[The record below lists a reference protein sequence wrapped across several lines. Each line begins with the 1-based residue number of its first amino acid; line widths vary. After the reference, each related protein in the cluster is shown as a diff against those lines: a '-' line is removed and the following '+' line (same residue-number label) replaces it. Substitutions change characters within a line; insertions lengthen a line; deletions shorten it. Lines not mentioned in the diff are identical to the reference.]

1 MKKVT
6 LVLLGTIF
14 LVAMTGCG
22 KNKLSITAEDVTTNT
37 IVIKKDNTVQ
47 SSIVEDFDKDYYSQ
61 EELEAFINEEVTDY
75 NEKNGEDQIKM
86 HSIHVA
92 DQKASVVFNYND
104 IDDYAV
110 FNGIN
115 AKVLTTS
122 QALQDDSILSVVEFV
137 DAKSGDTVSRE
148 TALSKEGATVLVI
161 QEPLDIKIGGT
172 ILYYSNAQ
180 KAEKDVLKSSGEN
193 VTVVVFEKKK

>member
-14 LVAMTGCG
+14 LIAMTGCG
-22 KNKLSITAEDVTTNT
+22 KNKVSITAEDVTTNT
-37 IVIKKDNTVQ
+37 IVIKEDNTVQ

-92 DQKASVVFNYND
+92 DQKACVVFNYND
-104 IDDYAV
+104 IDDYSV
-110 FNGIN
+110 FNGIS
-115 AKVLTTS
+115 AKLLSTS
-122 QALQDDSILSVVEFV
+122 QALQDDSILSVLEYV

-161 QEPLDIKIGGT
+161 QEPLDIKIAGT

-180 KAEKDVLKSSGEN
+180 KAEKDVLKASGEN
-193 VTVVVFEKKK
+193 VTVVVFAKKK